1 MNSLNTLLPDLAV
14 LGPVAAGQA
23 GNARLLL
30 LLARMN
36 AKARGRNVQACQDSK
51 KCVCRIAR

>member
-14 LGPVAAGQA
+14 LGPTAAGRSC
-23 GNARLLL
+23 NAVFSF

-51 KCVCRIAR
+51 KFVCRIVR